1 MKDFSK
7 TNVKKQRFLNPLSTK
22 TLTHEQYDL
31 CEKKISRTDLFDFVM
46 KNNKTPRKDSQ
57 NNFKKLSG
65 MN

>member
-7 TNVKKQRFLNPLSTK
+7 TNVKKQRFLNSLSTK

-46 KNNKTPRKDSQ
+46 KNNKTPRK
-57 NNFKKLSG
+57 N
-65 MN
+65 